1 MHQSREQKI
10 LTPLGF
16 NPDAASLCLPNQ
28 TAKENSDQRVMVI
41 GNLVKMIRILVML
54 YYSLILALA
63 ITFYLTW
70 YMHTPLLH
78 YPIEYLRSLLYS
90 RYHGTQLYLI
100 QWYDWYEHTQLLYPS
115 SLGNERGCTY
125 RLCYNVES
133 CCVAIKK
140 RLAYIVIQGSGRVY
154 FTYYTRRRLKMTL
167 DIHCIPIM
175 YNIFFCFFWPISKLE
190 KHIRPCYYVRKV
202 DEFPPLEIRSSDIL
216 RYLAIFLQTLYKIIT
231 YVSIS

>member
-54 YYSLILALA
+54 CYSLILALA
-63 ITFYLTW
+63 ITFYLTL

-167 DIHCIPIM
+167 DIHCILCILFL
-175 YNIFFCFFWPISKLE
+175 FFF
-190 KHIRPCYYVRKV
+190 
-202 DEFPPLEIRSSDIL
+202 
-216 RYLAIFLQTLYKIIT
+216 
-231 YVSIS
+231 VSFDLFQN